1 MIARPALLA
10 AAVLALA
17 AATACAPVTSLNGF
31 QSQEMKPQAV
41 KVGVDTKST
50 VLAQLGS
57 PSEKGTFDPNT
68 WYYISQI
75 TDEYAYYKP
84 QVRSRDVV
92 RISFDKDEKVTAV
105 DHLTLKDGY
114 RIAYNPHE
122 TPTRGRSLS
131 WVEQVL
137 GTIGAGGAL
146 PQDNDPGNPRAG
158 R

>member
-1 MIARPALLA
+1 MRRPALLA
-10 AAVLALA
+10 SAAVALA
-17 AATACAPVTSLNGF
+17 CASACAPVTSFNGY
-31 QSQEMKPQAV
+31 QAQETKPQNM

-57 PSEKGTFDPNT
+57 PSEKATFDPNT
-68 WYYISQI
+68 WYYVSQI

-84 QVRSRDVV
+84 QVRTRDVV
-92 RISFDKDEKVTAV
+92 RISFAPDEKVAAV
-105 DHLTLKDGY
+105 DHMTLKDGF

-137 GTIGAGGAL
+137 GTIGAAGAL
-146 PQDNDPGNPRAG
+146 PQDNDPGNPRGG